1 MSDVFENRTNLIAK
15 WVIIALVIFV
25 ILFALIFIGYYF
37 LNVLLVRELFSSFT
51 PLVDSFSI

>member
-37 LNVLLVRELFSSFT
+37 LNVLLVRELVSSFT